1 MKIMLIQKKANK
13 ILSVTVVPIRHVK
26 EEKQIES
33 FCIYSK
39 PIRKECLNAK
49 MQMKTNTVKY
59 INRLCLQDNNTSS
72 IRNKSGL

>member
-39 PIRKECLNAK
+39 TIRKECLNAK

-59 INRLCLQDNNTSS
+59 INRHKNLSPGQQY
-72 IRNKSGL
+72 KFYKE

>member
-13 ILSVTVVPIRHVK
+13 ILSVTVVPIRHVQ

-39 PIRKECLNAK
+39 TIRKECFICKDADED
-49 MQMKTNTVKY
+49 KY
-59 INRLCLQDNNTSS
+59 CEVHKQT
-72 IRNKSGL
+72 